1 MKRRGF
7 IINNVLIFKLLTF
20 FAPVL
25 LKDIASFIIIHFVLK
40 FFSALSDNV
49 FTSIEHI
56 SGKTLIS
63 TVKLLERT

>member
-1 MKRRGF
+1 MLKSRFYQLKLAIKDLKINTPVEKKREF

-40 FFSALSDNV
+40 VFFCIV
-49 FTSIEHI
+49 
-56 SGKTLIS
+56 
-63 TVKLLERT
+63 